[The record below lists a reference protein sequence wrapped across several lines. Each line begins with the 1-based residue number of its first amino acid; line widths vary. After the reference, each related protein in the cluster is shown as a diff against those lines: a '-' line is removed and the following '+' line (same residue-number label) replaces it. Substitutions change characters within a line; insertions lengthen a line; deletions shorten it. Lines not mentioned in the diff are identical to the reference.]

1 MLPVDEYNVKLVQT
15 GHFRHLPPIASGETP
30 EFKDFLDDWG
40 GKWMWEGL
48 SLNEKPEWVAECLRN
63 GTLVCVTD
71 GSYMK
76 KSAPD
81 LCSAG
86 WILACRRTRR
96 YIRGT
101 LVERSPWANSY
112 RGELLGMLAIRLFL
126 LAVEEYHDVVSSGT
140 QAFCDCKGVITTFEK
155 KGKRV
160 PTGKKNGNILRVLQ
174 PSG

>member
-1 MLPVDEYNVKLVQT
+1 
-15 GHFRHLPPIASGETP
+15 
-30 EFKDFLDDWG
+30 
-40 GKWMWEGL
+40 
-48 SLNEKPEWVAECLRN
+48 
-63 GTLVCVTD
+63 
-71 GSYMK
+71 MK

-112 RGELLGMLAIRLFL
+112 RGKLLGMLAIRLFL
-126 LAVEEYHDVVSSGT
+126 LAVKEYHDVVSSGT

-160 PTGKKNGNILRVLQ
+160 PTGKKNGNILRVLRAVRLRTKSHYEHRHVKGHQ
-174 PSG
+174 VITSRSSFEAALNDYCDK